1 MYVFICIKIPFDEFT
16 LSMRLWGECILSGG
30 TDIKSGESGHSSASF
45 STQSFGSTCS
55 CPCTYC
61 RTIRTYFVLWVK
73 LISTIYIFVLIFLIK
88 LAPSIMLTLDNSCR
102 NPCTV
107 CVPSSLAKTD
117 VFSSII
123 LQAMLVVCIHA
134 LRLYLWFT
142 LLLLPASFGHWV
154 NTLTRCNN
162 THYEHCDIANSW
174 LFWSSFHV

>member
-1 MYVFICIKIPFDEFT
+1 M
-16 LSMRLWGECILSGG
+16 
-30 TDIKSGESGHSSASF
+30 
-45 STQSFGSTCS
+45 
-55 CPCTYC
+55 
-61 RTIRTYFVLWVK
+61 
-73 LISTIYIFVLIFLIK
+73 
-88 LAPSIMLTLDNSCR
+88 APSIMLALGKGCR

-162 THYEHCDIANSW
+162 THYEHCDIAKSLLVLWVISTIYIFVLIFLIKMALSIMLTLGKGCRNPCTVCVP
-174 LFWSSFHV
+174 SSLAKTDVFSSIILQAMLVVCIHALRLYLWFSLLLLLLVTT